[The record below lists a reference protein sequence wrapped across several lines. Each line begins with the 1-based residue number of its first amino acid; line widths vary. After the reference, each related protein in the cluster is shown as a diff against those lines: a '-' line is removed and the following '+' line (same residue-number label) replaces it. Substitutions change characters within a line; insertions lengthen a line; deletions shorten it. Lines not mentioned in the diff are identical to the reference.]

1 MHAHGLVHGGFEH
14 GFRNSHHRI
23 DLFKLTGGKQVVVYG
38 QIEVTRDLM
47 DARTA
52 CGAKTVYEAR
62 NVRLHDFDGIQPR
75 VTYTKGG
82 VSHEAASDVRYLA
95 RGLTEF
101 YADKSAAGIDAY
113 SDRSLRRVWKAVRF
127 SWWFTSLMH
136 PVPGHRRVRPEDPGG
151 RDPLLARFDR
161 GLDGASRKLR
171 RSAVLT
177 TPRRLRRRP
186 PRGAQA
192 AKGHEVATFV
202 AHGGPALA

>member
-101 YADKSAAGIDAY
+101 YADKSAAGVDAY
-113 SDRSLRRVWKAVRF
+113 FDRSLRRVWKAVRF

-136 PVPGHRRVRPEDPGG
+136 RFQDTGEVGQKIQEAEIRY
-151 RDPLLARFDR
+151 LLGSTA
-161 GLDGASRKLR
+161 AS
-171 RSAVLT
+171 T
-177 TPRRLRRRP
+177 
-186 PRGAQA
+186 
-192 AKGHEVATFV
+192 
-202 AHGGPALA
+202 ALAENYVGLPY